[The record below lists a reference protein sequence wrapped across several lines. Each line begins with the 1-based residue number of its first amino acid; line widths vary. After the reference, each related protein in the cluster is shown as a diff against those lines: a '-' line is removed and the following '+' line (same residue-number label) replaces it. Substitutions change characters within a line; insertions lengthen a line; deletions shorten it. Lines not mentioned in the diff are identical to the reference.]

1 MEVIKVK
8 SKRRQ
13 GNVAEIMRDQIDAV
27 ISRLQAEKIDNC
39 DNANKLLYI
48 DGQIKG
54 LQIAKE
60 ML

>member
-1 MEVIKVK
+1 MEVIKVETK
-8 SKRRQ
+8 KRL
-13 GNVAEIMRDQIDAV
+13 GKVADMRDQIDVV

>member
-1 MEVIKVK
+1 
-8 SKRRQ
+8 
-13 GNVAEIMRDQIDAV
+13 MRDQIDRE

-39 DNANKLLYI
+39 GNVNKVLYI

-60 ML
+60 KL